1 MASAITTTNTAIFPQ
16 VTNCGGNGGTRTGSF
31 SFHFRRP
38 SFSSYSFRT
47 LYVPALS
54 NQLLPSTRTSNFV
67 VSSFSTVSVARPST
81 FDIADEIS
89 RLETLRSRL
98 SQAGTLWDKLSV
110 LDGDRL
116 VQDFFDSSTGEALR
130 SFNLKPSD
138 VYLLKCVVAA
148 RQEHVLYHDHVGH
161 LNSRYGGGSNSE
173 TSALKAAFYTLLEM
187 IEKGE
192 VAGRHG
198 GRDRTDA
205 AIASIKKLLSTLE
218 EVESFYDCIGG
229 IIGYQIVVLQLLL
242 ASNSSASFPTFTC
255 KEDANSGNIK
265 YYVPAG
271 VDLLKD
277 AEYASQA
284 ALWGIEALPELG
296 EIYPLGGSGDRLG
309 LTDPETGKCLP
320 AAMLPY
326 CGRTLFEGLI
336 RDLQAR
342 EFLYFKIFGKQ
353 CITPVAI
360 MTSSAKNNHEHI
372 KALCEEKGWFGRG
385 ENSFFL
391 FEQPQVPV
399 VDAEDAQWLV
409 HGPFSPVLKPGG
421 HGVIWKLAQQ
431 KGVFD
436 WFYAHDRKGATVRQV
451 SNVVAATDVTLLAL
465 AGIGHRHKKKLGF
478 ASCERSSAATE
489 GINVIV
495 EQKEADGS
503 WTYCITCIEYTEF
516 DKLGIT
522 DSPLSPSGLQ
532 AEFPAN
538 TNILYVDLTSVEK
551 IVSSE
556 KSACLPGLVLNLKK
570 HISFRDHLGFL
581 HSVQGGRLECT
592 MQNIADYCSNRFPS
606 QNLGMTEESLDTFIV
621 HNERKKVTSSAKR
634 KRKVS
639 DKTLHQTPDGALL
652 DIMRN
657 AYDILSSCNIKMP
670 KVADNFHYLHTVP
683 PFLILLHPALGPL
696 WEVTR
701 QKFQGGSI
709 AQGSELQIEVAEFLW
724 KDVQLDGSLT
734 IVAENIVGSTSLA
747 DNGSSSIHYGHR
759 CGRCK
764 LNNVKIVNKGIDW
777 NHSDNSYW
785 RHDVKRFENM
795 RVTLRGNA
803 EFEAVDVVLEGN
815 HVYEVPSGYKLLVTN
830 GNSGVST
837 RLVPIE
843 KEMMDC
849 GSWFWKYNLNKSHVS
864 LEMVEL

>member
-1 MASAITTTNTAIFPQ
+1 MASSITTTNGAVFAQ
-16 VTNCGGNGGTRTGSF
+16 GANHGVGRVVTGNGGTRSGSL

-38 SFSSYSFRT
+38 SFSSYSSKT
-47 LYVPALS
+47 LHVPASS
-54 NQLLPSTRTSNFV
+54 NQLLLSTRIS
-67 VSSFSTVSVARPST
+67 SSFVASSSSTVSVPHPSA
-81 FDIADEIS
+81 FDVGDEIS
-89 RLETLRSRL
+89 RLETLRTRL
-98 SQAGTLWDKLSV
+98 SQAGTLRDKLSV

-116 VQDFFDSSTGEALR
+116 VQDFFNSSTGEALR
-130 SFNLKPSD
+130 SFNLKPSE

-148 RQEHVLYHDHVGH
+148 RQEHVLYHEHVGQ
-161 LNSRYGGGSNSE
+161 LNSSYGGGSNSE
-173 TSALKAAFYTLLEM
+173 MSALKAAFFTLLEM

-192 VAGRHG
+192 VSGGHG
-198 GRDRTDA
+198 SRVRMDA
-205 AIASIKKLLSTLE
+205 TVASMKKLLSTLE

-242 ASNSSASFPTFTC
+242 ASNSSARISSLTC
-255 KEDANSGNIK
+255 KEDANSGNRK

-309 LTDPETGKCLP
+309 LTDPETGECLP

-326 CGRTLFEGLI
+326 CGRTLLEGLI

-342 EFLYFKIFGKQ
+342 EFLYFKKFGRQ

-360 MTSSAKNNHEHI
+360 MTSSAKNNHERI
-372 KALCEEKGWFGRG
+372 KALCKEKGWFGRG

-421 HGVIWKLAQQ
+421 HGVIWKLAWQ

-436 WFYAHDRKGATVRQV
+436 WFYSHDRKGATVRQV

-489 GINVIV
+489 GINVLI
-495 EQKEADGS
+495 EQKEADSS
-503 WTYCITCIEYTEF
+503 WSYCITCIEYTEF

-532 AEFPAN
+532 ANFPAN
-538 TNILYVDLTSVEK
+538 TNILYIDLTSVEK

-556 KSACLPGLVLNLKK
+556 RSACLPGLVLNLKK
-570 HISFRDHLGFL
+570 RISFRDHLGFL

-592 MQNIADYCSNRFPS
+592 MQNIADYCSNRFPL
-606 QNLGMTEESLDTFIV
+606 QNLGMTEG
-621 HNERKKVTSSAKR
+621 K
-634 KRKVS
+634 
-639 DKTLHQTPDGALL
+639 LHLPLTPDGALL

-670 KVADNFHYLHTVP
+670 EVADNVHYLHSVP

-724 KDVQLDGSLT
+724 KNVELDGSLT
-734 IVAENIVGSTSLA
+734 IVAENIMGSTSSA
-747 DNGSSSIHYGHR
+747 ESGSSLIRYGYR

-764 LNNVKIVNKGIDW
+764 LQNVKIVNKGIDW
-777 NHSDNSYW
+777 NNADNSFW
-785 RHDVKRFENM
+785 RHDVKRFETM
-795 RVTLRGNA
+795 RVTLLGNA

-837 RLVPIE
+837 RLVPIQ

-849 GSWFWKYNLNKSHVS
+849 GSWFWKYNRNKSHIT
-864 LEMVEL
+864 LEMVEM